1 MEAGIERPEDIP
13 VLASWGR
20 RLAAYLIDNLVLLLA
35 NVPAVAIIVA
45 GLAQTPDNNGL
56 FVLGAALFVLSA
68 FVVPAVYF
76 TMLHGRSGQTL
87 GKRWLRLRVVDAQ
100 TGVGIGYGRA
110 FGRWLLVAV
119 VNFLC
124 GLLGLLDGLWPL
136 WDQQNQTWHDKAV
149 STVVVKLPA

>member
-1 MEAGIERPEDIP
+1 MERPEGIP

-35 NVPAVAIIVA
+35 NVPGFAILIAGVAR
-45 GLAQTPDNNGL
+45 TPDSTGL
-56 FVLGAALFVLSA
+56 VVLGGALIVLSV
-68 FVVPAVYF
+68 FVAPAVYF

-87 GKRWLRLRVVDAQ
+87 GKRWL
-100 TGVGIGYGRA
+100 
-110 FGRWLLVAV
+110 LVAV
-119 VNFLC
+119 LNFFC

-136 WDQQNQTWHDKAV
+136 WDQQNQAWHDKAV

>member
-1 MEAGIERPEDIP
+1 MERPEGIP

-35 NVPAVAIIVA
+35 NVPGFAILIAGVAR
-45 GLAQTPDNNGL
+45 TPDSTGL
-56 FVLGAALFVLSA
+56 VVLGGALIVLSV
-68 FVVPAVYF
+68 FVAPAIYF

-87 GKRWLRLRVVDAQ
+87 GKRWLRLRVVDAE
-100 TGVGIGYGRA
+100 TGAAIGYGRA
-110 FGRWLLVAV
+110 FGRWLLVTV
-119 VNFLC
+119 LNFFC